1 MHRQPASSL
10 DLFTDSTRLM
20 GDATML
26 SVMEFDRHLDAE
38 RLRLA
43 ASRCLDAFPILSSR
57 LSRGHG
63 PAYWEYQEGDG
74 PADVTVVDVGKD
86 YRPSAVRALD
96 PHTGPQA
103 MFRILRSE
111 KRDVVVINMAH
122 AAADGSGMKALMGTL
137 MTAYLDP
144 RSVKACEDILPVRD
158 TLWTADL
165 LDGQDVPRRDRIDII
180 DPMWPRPC
188 GTSDAPSTYHRAVVG
203 SQGLASMKGRAK
215 ARGGTVNDL
224 LMAAYF
230 MAMSDLTGHMGP
242 QHVFFPVNLR
252 RYLKD
257 GSRVMSNQAVN
268 VSFTLERK
276 GGERM
281 SQILD
286 KVIGETSRMKG
297 GRIGIREQVA
307 FDRGCDPEGRA
318 VEEMVQGMARQQEQ
332 GLADIFVSNPGPV
345 PLPPVGGLV
354 SAYLAYPGLLMPSTC
369 FVISTFREEMTVTM
383 GYQDDEG
390 SREATLK
397 AVQNFLGYLP
407 VRPSQ
412 ARTSWSDQLF

>member
-1 MHRQPASSL
+1 MQRQPASSL

-20 GDATML
+20 GDATLL
-26 SVMEFDRHLDAE
+26 SVMEFDRHLDTE

-57 LSRGHG
+57 LFRGHG
-63 PAYWEYQEGDG
+63 PAYWEYQEGG
-74 PADVTVVDVGKD
+74 AADVAVVDVGKD
-86 YRPSAVRALD
+86 YRPYAVQALD

-111 KRDVVVINMAH
+111 ERDVVVINVAH
-122 AAADGSGMKALMGTL
+122 AAADGSGMKALMGAL

-144 RSVKACEDILPVRD
+144 RSVKACEDILPARD
-158 TLWTADL
+158 TLWTAGL
-165 LDGQDVPRRDRIDII
+165 LEEEIPRRDGVDII

-188 GTSDAPSTYHRAVVG
+188 GTSNAPSTYHRAVVG
-203 SQGLASMKGRAK
+203 SPGLASIKELAK
-215 ARGGTVNDL
+215 ARGGTVNDV

-252 RYLKD
+252 RYLQD

-268 VSFTLERK
+268 VSFTLERER
-276 GGERM
+276 GEKM
-281 SQILD
+281 PQILD
-286 KVIGETSRMKG
+286 KVIRETSRMKES
-297 GRIGIREQVA
+297 RIGVREQVA

-318 VEEMVQGMARQQEQ
+318 VEEMVRRMARQQEQ

-345 PLPPVGGLV
+345 PLPPISGLV

-369 FVISTFREEMTVTM
+369 FVISTFRGEMTITM
-383 GYQDDEG
+383 GYQDDKS

-412 ARTSWSDQLF
+412 ARIICSDQLF